1 MTITDPVILTEL
13 QQILFRSFDVIPFP
27 ILISESAC
35 SETLDSIPT
44 RLSEIPARHHRFVN
58 RAFVTQLGYDLTDLP
73 DMASWFATVYRDEES
88 RALAISRWNQAVMSS
103 LASGAAVAEMN
114 ALLYCKSG
122 QQRWFTITAQLK
134 ADAMPGWHIV
144 TLRDIHD
151 LHCMIEEVSRISCT
165 DPLTELGNRRAAGQQ
180 LQALWLQGEPFSVI
194 LGDIDHFKQI
204 NDRYGHPAGDV
215 ALCEVARI
223 MTGQLRAGEHLARWG
238 GEEFLLILPGVDAEL
253 VVERAEQLRR
263 QFVGHVVAWEGQSFS
278 LTMSLGCATRSEGQS
293 SDSLLQVADKALYQ
307 AKSNGRNQVVFGKE

>member
-1 MTITDPVILTEL
+1 MNITDPVILTEL

-35 SETLDSIPT
+35 SETLGSIPT

-58 RAFVTQLGYDLTDLP
+58 QAFVTQLGYDLTDLP

-88 RALAISRWNQAVMSS
+88 RAQAIERWNQAVMTS
-103 LASGAAVAEMN
+103 LANGAAVAEMN
-114 ALLYCKSG
+114 ACLYCKNG
-122 QQRWFTITAQLK
+122 QQRWFTITAQLT

-151 LHCMIEEVSRISCT
+151 LHCMIEEVSRLSCT

-194 LGDIDHFKQI
+194 LCDIDHFKQI
-204 NDRYGHPAGDV
+204 NDRYGHPAGDA

-223 MTGQLRAGEHLARWG
+223 MARQLQPAEHLARWG
-238 GEEFLLILPGVDAEL
+238 GEEFLLILPGVDAEQ

-263 QFVGHVVAWEGQSFS
+263 QFVGHAMGWQGEHFS
-278 LTMSLGCATRSEGQS
+278 LTMSLGCATRGDGHS

-307 AKSNGRNQVVFGKE
+307 AKTNGRNRVVFGRA

>member
-58 RAFVTQLGYDLTDLP
+58 RAFVAQLGYDLTDLP

-114 ALLYCKSG
+114 ALLYCKNG

-180 LQALWLQGEPFSVI
+180 LQALWLQGEPFSLI

-204 NDRYGHPAGDV
+204 NDRYGHPAGDA

-238 GEEFLLILPGVDAEL
+238 GEEFLLILPGGDAEL

-263 QFVGHVVAWEGQSFS
+263 QFVGHVVAWEGQNFS
-278 LTMSLGCATRSEGQS
+278 LTMSLGCATRNEGQS
-293 SDSLLQVADKALYQ
+293 SDNLLRVADKALYQ